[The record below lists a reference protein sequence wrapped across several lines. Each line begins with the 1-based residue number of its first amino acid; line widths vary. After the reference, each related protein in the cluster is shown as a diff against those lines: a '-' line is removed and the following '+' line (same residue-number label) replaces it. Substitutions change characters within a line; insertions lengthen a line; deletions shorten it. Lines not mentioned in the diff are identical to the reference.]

1 MTFMTAAD
9 LSIPDIKDAIKHIS
23 SVYGIEV
30 VGFLRLDKSIVIPPD
45 EMELLKGVKWS
56 ETIVDLSNVKDPAQV
71 MPGAR
76 AMIILGKRLIDDTN
90 DTSYR
95 FSDDYTASIENMILD
110 IASAKVIDELRQMGC
125 KGDEYTSYYLK
136 AWAVMAG
143 LGWIGKSRMFVSRTH
158 GPRLRLK
165 GILTDADLGEPR
177 AILGDSTCGKCR
189 ECAKACPVGAIAET
203 EVDRK
208 KCGACP
214 LNHRRISERVYSY
227 CTACTASCPVGKKP
241 ERHDTCP

>member
-1 MTFMTAAD
+1 MTAAGP
-9 LSIPDIKDAIKHIS
+9 SVPEIKGAIEHIA

-56 ETIVDLSNVKDPAQV
+56 EGIVDMSNVQNPAQV

-76 AMIILGKRLIDDTN
+76 TMIILGKRLIDDTN

-95 FSDDYTASIENMILD
+95 FSDGYTASVEAMLLD
-110 IASAKVIDELRQMGC
+110 IASAKVIGELKKLGC
-125 KGDEYTSYYLK
+125 KGEEYTSYYLK
-136 AWAVMAG
+136 AWAVLAG
-143 LGWIGKSRMFVSRTH
+143 LGWIGKSRMFVSRAH
-158 GPRLRLK
+158 GPRLRIK
-165 GILTDADLGEPR
+165 GVLTDSDLGEPR
-177 AILGDSTCGKCR
+177 VIMDDASCGKCR
-189 ECAKACPVGAIAET
+189 ECAKACPVGAITET

-214 LNHRRISERVYSY
+214 QNHRRISERVYSY
-227 CTACTASCPVGKKP
+227 CTACTASCPVGKK
-241 ERHDTCP
+241 T

>member
-1 MTFMTAAD
+1 MTFVKLAD
-9 LSIPDIKDAIKHIS
+9 QSPSEIKDAITRIA

-30 VGFLRLDKSIVIPPD
+30 VGYLRLDKTIVIPPD

-56 ETIVDLSNVKDPAQV
+56 EGMVDISNIQDPTQV

-76 AMIILGKRLIDDTN
+76 TMIILGKRLIDDTN

-95 FSDDYTASIENMILD
+95 FSDDYTASVEAMLLD
-110 IASAKVIDELRQMGC
+110 IASAKVIEELKRRGY

-136 AWAVMAG
+136 AWAVLAG

-165 GILTDADLGEPR
+165 GVLTDSDLGEPCTIIDD
-177 AILGDSTCGKCR
+177 AACGKCR
-189 ECAKACPVGAIAET
+189 ECEKACPVGAIGET
-203 EVDRK
+203 EVDRR

-214 LNHRRISERVYSY
+214 QNHRRISEHVYSY

-241 ERHDTCP
+241 

>member
-1 MTFMTAAD
+1 MTFVKLAD
-9 LSIPDIKDAIKHIS
+9 QSPSEIKDAVKRIA

-30 VGFLRLDKSIVIPPD
+30 VGFLRLDKTIVIPPD
-45 EMELLKGVKWS
+45 EMDLLKDVKWS
-56 ETIVDLSNVKDPAQV
+56 EGVVDISKVQDPIQV

-95 FSDDYTASIENMILD
+95 FSDDYTASVENMILD
-110 IASAKVIDELRQMGC
+110 IASAKVIDELKKLGC
-125 KGDEYTSYYLK
+125 KGDEYTSFYLK
-136 AWAVMAG
+136 AWAVLAG

-165 GILTDADLGEPR
+165 GVLTDADLGEPC
-177 AILGDSTCGKCR
+177 AVMDDASCGKCR

-203 EVDRK
+203 EVNRK

-227 CTACTASCPVGKKP
+227 CTACTASCPVGKKS
-241 ERHDTCP
+241 DTCP

>member
-9 LSIPDIKDAIKHIS
+9 PSISHIKDAIRHIA

-30 VGFLRLDKSIVIPPD
+30 VGFLRLDKTIVIPPD
-45 EMELLKGVKWS
+45 EMELLIGVKWS
-56 ETIVDLSNVKDPAQV
+56 EGVVDMSNVQNPTQV

-76 AMIILGKRLIDDTN
+76 TMIILGKRLIDDTN

-95 FSDDYTASIENMILD
+95 FSDDYTASVETMLLD
-110 IASAKVIDELRQMGC
+110 IASAKVIDELKKLGC

-136 AWAVMAG
+136 AWAVLSG
-143 LGWIGKSRMFVSRTH
+143 LGWIGKSRMFVSKTH

-165 GILTDADLGEPR
+165 GVLTDADLGEPC
-177 AILGDSTCGKCR
+177 AILEDASCGKCR
-189 ECAKACPVGAIAET
+189 ECAKACPVGAISET
-203 EVDRK
+203 EVDRR

-214 LNHRRISERVYSY
+214 QNHRRISERVYSY
-227 CTACTASCPVGKKP
+227 CTACTASCPVGKKL
-241 ERHDTCP
+241 